1 MSIDNEYMCE
11 VGFNE
16 YLWKKI
22 RKRATHLKYFPD
34 FARLLEKVDDTLRH
48 FAHLPNEIKALMG
61 RSCESL
67 GTQAA

>member
-1 MSIDNEYMCE
+1 MCE

-16 YLWKKI
+16 FLWKKI

-48 FAHLPNEIKALMG
+48 FANLPNEITALMG
-61 RSCESL
+61 RYCESL
-67 GTQAA
+67 GTQAT